1 MINFVG
7 QTTCSTYQVA
17 MHSNVLNVKTWMK
30 TLANKP
36 FCFYKSF
43 QQRTTKDWTE
53 AFDDSGIPCGP
64 INNIKQVF
72 DDPQV
77 NELSH

>member
-1 MINFVG
+1 
-7 QTTCSTYQVA
+7 
-17 MHSNVLNVKTWMK
+17 MK

>member
-1 MINFVG
+1 
-7 QTTCSTYQVA
+7 
-17 MHSNVLNVKTWMK
+17 MK
-30 TLANKP
+30 TLVNKP
-36 FCFYKSF
+36 FCFHKSF

-72 DDPQV
+72 EDPQV
-77 NELSH
+77 NCQI